1 VRTFFCSVRI
11 FEESLNNVDLLIA
24 PKKKKFSCVRRLNKH
39 CDGHKSV
46 VNMIESINKNTEV
59 VGVSDALKQLATK
72 KSTSPG
78 NASINSV
85 NPPLQKQLQ
94 IDDGTIMDN
103 KITINPSSSIDDSI
117 MGQQR
122 SDCENGKA
130 VSELDATTQS
140 CGWWKF
146 KPKCLQQFMN
156 PRYALAFLCLAGA
169 IQGN

>member
-1 VRTFFCSVRI
+1 
-11 FEESLNNVDLLIA
+11 
-24 PKKKKFSCVRRLNKH
+24 
-39 CDGHKSV
+39 
-46 VNMIESINKNTEV
+46 MESINKNTEV
-59 VGVSDALKQLATK
+59 VGVSDALKHLATK
-72 KSTSPG
+72 KSISPV
-78 NASINSV
+78 NANV
-85 NPPLQKQLQ
+85 NPPLQKQPQ
-94 IDDGTIMDN
+94 IDDGNIMDN

-130 VSELDATTQS
+130 VNELDEATQT

-146 KPKCLQQFMN
+146 RPKCLRQFMN